1 MLRSLTSMS
10 FQYARN
16 AKPES
21 FLTNW
26 LHWLSDMF
34 VTVRIGKIFWLM
46 SLRKQSF
53 LWFAV
58 WLCESCG
65 RWSVMGGSAG
75 PAKKGSSEQM
85 SEAQKQATDQ
95 KWGNCKTRWKSLILL
110 KKRCSYD
117 QVVMQQD
124 STLSTTSIVFWW
136 ILFTL
141 CTEISSQIV
150 VEWIIVQL
158 IWLFVVIILWND
170 IFTSTRTD

>member
-53 LWFAV
+53 F
-58 WLCESCG
+58 S
-65 RWSVMGGSAG
+65 
-75 PAKKGSSEQM
+75 
-85 SEAQKQATDQ
+85 
-95 KWGNCKTRWKSLILL
+95 N
-110 KKRCSYD
+110 
-117 QVVMQQD
+117 
-124 STLSTTSIVFWW
+124 
-136 ILFTL
+136 L
-141 CTEISSQIV
+141 CTV
-150 VEWIIVQL
+150 
-158 IWLFVVIILWND
+158 
-170 IFTSTRTD
+170 

>member
-1 MLRSLTSMS
+1 MLHSLTSMS

-53 LWFAV
+53 FSEIFAQCECVSLCTV

-75 PAKKGSSEQM
+75 PAKKGSSEQT

-95 KWGNCKTRWKSLILL
+95 KWGNCKTRWKSLILPFF
-110 KKRCSYD
+110 CSRRG
-117 QVVMQQD
+117 VVMIKWWCNKIVHFQQ
-124 STLSTTSIVFWW
+124 LA
-136 ILFTL
+136 LFFGEFCSPYAL
-141 CTEISSQIV
+141 KF
-150 VEWIIVQL
+150 L
-158 IWLFVVIILWND
+158 L
-170 IFTSTRTD
+170 R

>member
-1 MLRSLTSMS
+1 MS

-46 SLRKQSF
+46 SLRKQLFSVI
-53 LWFAV
+53 FAQCDCVSLCTV
-58 WLCESCG
+58 WLCESLQCESCG

-95 KWGNCKTRWKSLILL
+95 KWENCKTRWKSLILPFF
-110 KKRCSYD
+110 CSRGG
-117 QVVMQQD
+117 VVMIKWWCNKIVHFQQ
-124 STLSTTSIVFWW
+124 LA
-136 ILFTL
+136 LFFGEFCSPYAL
-141 CTEISSQIV
+141 KF
-150 VEWIIVQL
+150 L
-158 IWLFVVIILWND
+158 L
-170 IFTSTRTD
+170 R